1 MQDVQ
6 FRRIADRKPLQSSIS
21 KSDAMALKEEVL
33 KYLSDNSSEYISGEE
48 LAHSLGKSRTAVWK
62 AIKSLQADG
71 YRIDAVT
78 NRGYMLDAGND
89 ILNAQEIKKSLS
101 FDCRVEYYKTL
112 DSTNNVA
119 KRIIAEGEDDVL
131 LVVGEEQTAG
141 RGRQGKSFYSP
152 GGTGIYMSLVV
163 HPMIELQNAVTAT
176 TAAAVAVCRAIES
189 LTDKKPMIKWVNDVY
204 LDGKKICGI
213 LTEAVTDF
221 ETQTVSSIIIGIGI
235 NLTTK
240 DFPRDVQNAS
250 CLNADVKRAELIGAV
265 ANELN
270 RIVNSGYGEFL
281 EYYRA
286 HSLVVGEDIVFIKN
300 GVSTSARAV
309 GIDDFGGLEVELA
322 DGTHYTLRS
331 GEITVRKIN

>member
-1 MQDVQ
+1 M
-6 FRRIADRKPLQSSIS
+6 QSSIS

-33 KYLSDNSSEYISGEE
+33 KYLADNSSEYISGEE

-78 NRGYMLDAGND
+78 NRGYMLDADND

-152 GGTGIYMSLVV
+152 QGTGIYMSLVV

-204 LDGKKICGI
+204 LNGKKICGI

-331 GEITVRKIN
+331 GEITVRKR

>member
-1 MQDVQ
+1 
-6 FRRIADRKPLQSSIS
+6 
-21 KSDAMALKEEVL
+21 MALKEEVL

-204 LDGKKICGI
+204 LNGKKICGI

-270 RIVNSGYGEFL
+270 RIVNSGYGEFM

>member
-1 MQDVQ
+1 M
-6 FRRIADRKPLQSSIS
+6 QSSIS

-78 NRGYMLDAGND
+78 NRGYMLDADND

-270 RIVNSGYGEFL
+270 RIVNSGYGEFM

-322 DGTHYTLRS
+322 DGTRTTLRS

>member
-1 MQDVQ
+1 
-6 FRRIADRKPLQSSIS
+6 
-21 KSDAMALKEEVL
+21 MALKEEVL

-78 NRGYMLDAGND
+78 NRGYMLDADND

-163 HPMIELQNAVTAT
+163 HPMVELQNAVTAT

-204 LDGKKICGI
+204 LNGKKICGI

-270 RIVNSGYGEFL
+270 RIVNSGYGEFM

-322 DGTHYTLRS
+322 DGTRTTLRS
-331 GEITVRKIN
+331 GEITVRKMN

>member
-1 MQDVQ
+1 
-6 FRRIADRKPLQSSIS
+6 
-21 KSDAMALKEEVL
+21 MALKEEVL
-33 KYLSDNSSEYISGEE
+33 QYLSDNSSEYISGEE

-89 ILNAQEIKKSLS
+89 ILNAQEIKKALS

-152 GGTGIYMSLVV
+152 QGTGIYMSLVV

-189 LTDKKPMIKWVNDVY
+189 LTDKKPMIKWVNDIY

-221 ETQTVSSIIIGIGI
+221 ETQTVSSVIIGVGI

-240 DFPRDVQNAS
+240 DFPCDVQNAS
-250 CLNADVKRAELIGAV
+250 CLNADVKRAELIGGV

-270 RIVNSGYGEFL
+270 RIVCSGYGEFM
-281 EYYRA
+281 EYYRS
-286 HSLVVGEDIVFIKN
+286 HSLVVGEDIVFIKG
-300 GVSTSARAV
+300 GVSTPARAV

-322 DGTHYTLRS
+322 DGTRDTLRS

>member
-1 MQDVQ
+1 
-6 FRRIADRKPLQSSIS
+6 
-21 KSDAMALKEEVL
+21 MALKEEVL

-48 LAHSLGKSRTAVWK
+48 LARSLGKSRTAVWK

-78 NRGYMLDAGND
+78 NRGYMLDADND

-204 LDGKKICGI
+204 LNGKKICGI

-331 GEITVRKIN
+331 GEITVRKR

>member
-1 MQDVQ
+1 
-6 FRRIADRKPLQSSIS
+6 
-21 KSDAMALKEEVL
+21 MALKEEVL
-33 KYLSDNSSEYISGEE
+33 QYLSDNSSEYISGEE

-89 ILNAQEIKKSLS
+89 ILNAQEIKKALS

-152 GGTGIYMSLVV
+152 HGTGIYMSLVV

-221 ETQTVSSIIIGIGI
+221 ETQTVSSVIIGIGI

-240 DFPRDVQNAS
+240 DFPCDVQNAS
-250 CLNADVKRAELIGAV
+250 CLNADVKRAELICAV

-270 RIVNSGYGEFL
+270 RIVCSGYGEFM
-281 EYYRA
+281 EYYRS
-286 HSLVVGEDIVFIKN
+286 HSLVVGEDIVFIKG
-300 GVSTSARAV
+300 GVSTPARAV

-322 DGTHYTLRS
+322 DGTRDTLRS

>member
-1 MQDVQ
+1 
-6 FRRIADRKPLQSSIS
+6 
-21 KSDAMALKEEVL
+21 MALKEEVL

-78 NRGYMLDAGND
+78 NRGYMLDADND

-176 TAAAVAVCRAIES
+176 TAAAVSVCRAIES

>member
-1 MQDVQ
+1 
-6 FRRIADRKPLQSSIS
+6 
-21 KSDAMALKEEVL
+21 MALKEEVL

-62 AIKSLQADG
+62 AIKLLQADG

-78 NRGYMLDAGND
+78 NRGYMLDADND

-240 DFPRDVQNAS
+240 DFPCDVQNAS

-322 DGTHYTLRS
+322 DGTRTTLRS

>member
-1 MQDVQ
+1 
-6 FRRIADRKPLQSSIS
+6 
-21 KSDAMALKEEVL
+21 MALKEEVL

-78 NRGYMLDAGND
+78 NRGYMLDADND

-309 GIDDFGGLEVELA
+309 GIDDFGGLEVELV

>member
-1 MQDVQ
+1 
-6 FRRIADRKPLQSSIS
+6 
-21 KSDAMALKEEVL
+21 MALKEDVL

-204 LDGKKICGI
+204 LNGKKICGI

-270 RIVNSGYGEFL
+270 RIVNSGYGEFM

-331 GEITVRKIN
+331 GEITVRKMN

>member
-1 MQDVQ
+1 M
-6 FRRIADRKPLQSSIS
+6 QSSIS

-78 NRGYMLDAGND
+78 NRGYMLDADND
-89 ILNAQEIKKSLS
+89 LLNAQEIKKSLS

-119 KRIIAEGEDDVL
+119 KRIIAEGEADVL

-270 RIVNSGYGEFL
+270 RIVNSGYGEFM

>member
-1 MQDVQ
+1 
-6 FRRIADRKPLQSSIS
+6 
-21 KSDAMALKEEVL
+21 MALKEEVL

-62 AIKSLQADG
+62 AIKLLQADG

-204 LDGKKICGI
+204 LNGKKICGI

-270 RIVNSGYGEFL
+270 RIVNSGYGEFM

-322 DGTHYTLRS
+322 DGTHTTLRS